1 MSELNKLRWRCRRST
16 LELDLLLIRYLE
28 NAYLAAEAKEKQVF
42 LQLLELEDTDLLRYL
57 MGEGLS
63 NDADLA
69 ELIVKIRTLPV

>member
-1 MSELNKLRWRCRRST
+1 MSELNRLRWRCRRGT

-28 NAYLAAEAKEKQVF
+28 NVYLAAEAKEKQVF

-63 NDADLA
+63 SDADLA
-69 ELIVKIRTLPV
+69 ELIAKIRTLPV